1 MNRQSLRFLLCCFC
15 PLWTLPEH
23 ESFQEQTLEVTTTC
37 WWWPSTYA
45 WKESASLNTQ
55 DLNLTSKSRKIT
67 MCWKPSKP
75 WQAGSFHPSP
85 SWTMKTQ
92 TWIKWSPPS
101 AQLWL
106 KQPVSSLANI
116 VRRKNP
122 GSLQKFLICATKGEI
137 WERKDSSLKELRNTR
152 KNARQIRDATINTWI
167 ACCCVPDCRALLVNT
182 LCWFYTCAAGLVL
195 FQISAFEAGT
205 EAGSPTKC
213 IAPRWNQFFFF
224 AKMRLSNFGEPRPQ
238 KN

>member
-116 VRRKNP
+116 VRRKKYLDHCRN
-122 GSLQKFLICATKGEI
+122 SWSVLQK
-137 WERKDSSLKELRNTR
+137 ERTEKEQIRTWRNFFFSKYR
-152 KNARQIRDATINTWI
+152 SKNACADVTNASNGDFVSFSRCCWI
-167 ACCCVPDCRALLVNT
+167 
-182 LCWFYTCAAGLVL
+182 
-195 FQISAFEAGT
+195 
-205 EAGSPTKC
+205 
-213 IAPRWNQFFFF
+213 PR
-224 AKMRLSNFGEPRPQ
+224 
-238 KN
+238 